1 MEMNLDKWEGGG
13 PSGGNDPPTCHWSVT
28 VLPLNYLGV
37 ILFDV
42 G

>member
-1 MEMNLDKWEGGG
+1 MLNKGMKV
-13 PSGGNDPPTCHWSVT
+13 PSEGNDPPTCHWSVT

>member
-1 MEMNLDKWEGGG
+1 MLNKGTKVPSEG
-13 PSGGNDPPTCHWSVT
+13 SDPPTCHCSVT